1 MEIVVKDKENNI
13 IFSSGKD
20 DNVGYIEIAMDIYD
34 ILKVKSGIESK
45 LFNNATSAYVCS
57 LNNKEIMNG

>member
-1 MEIVVKDKENNI
+1 MEIVVRDKENTI
-13 IFSSGKD
+13 LFSTGKD
-20 DNVGYIEIAMDIYD
+20 DNVGYLEITMDIYD

-57 LNNKEIMNG
+57 LNKEIVNG